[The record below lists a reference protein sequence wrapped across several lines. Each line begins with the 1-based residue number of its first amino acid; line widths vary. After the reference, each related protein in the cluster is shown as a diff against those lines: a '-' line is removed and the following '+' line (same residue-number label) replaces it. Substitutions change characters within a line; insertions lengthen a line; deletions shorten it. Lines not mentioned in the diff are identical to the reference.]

1 MNLRTPLSQV
11 RHLGSAKDGTTQWWA
26 MRLSSLALVPLVLW
40 FVISLL
46 SLVGADHAAFTA
58 WASQPVT
65 AGLLILLILA
75 TFHHAAA
82 GLKEV
87 IEDYIHSHGPK
98 LALILLVQGACIVLG
113 LTAVLSV
120 LSLLF

>member
-1 MNLRTPLSQV
+1 MSLRSSLAQV
-11 RHLGSAKDGTTQWWA
+11 RHLGSAKDGTAQWWA
-26 MRLSSLALVPLVLW
+26 LRMTSLALVPLVLW
-40 FVISLL
+40 FVISVL
-46 SLVGADHAAFTA
+46 SLVGADHATFVA

-65 AGLLILLILA
+65 AGLLILLIFA

-87 IEDYIHSHGPK
+87 IEDYVHSHAPK
-98 LALILLVQGACIVLG
+98 IALILLAQGASIVLG
-113 LTAVLSV
+113 LAGILSV